1 MPKTRQELSEIVQVR
16 VSKEAKEAIEKA
28 ADSEH
33 TSVAEFARRA
43 LYRAA
48 RFGRTVGTAR

>member
-1 MPKTRQELSEIVQVR
+1 MPKTRQELSEILQVR
-16 VSKEAKEAIEKA
+16 VSKEAKTAIEQA
-28 ADSEH
+28 ANAER

-48 RFGRTVGTAR
+48 KLGRMAR